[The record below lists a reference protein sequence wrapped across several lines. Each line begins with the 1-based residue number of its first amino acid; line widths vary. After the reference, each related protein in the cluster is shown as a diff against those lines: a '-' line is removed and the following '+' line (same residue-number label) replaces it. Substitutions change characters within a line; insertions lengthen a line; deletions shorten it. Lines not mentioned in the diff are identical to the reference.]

1 MSRLLVLALTVFCVQ
16 VHSVYAQGSGSTSL
30 SGVVTDTGG
39 GVIPGATVVVKN
51 DATGVTYETVSSST
65 GAFSVP
71 ALDAGTYTVTVS
83 LCRLQDGR
91 RQRRP
96 HPDGDARGDQGE
108 ARSRRAD
115 RDRRSRGAA
124 RRSCR
129 RSPRR

>member
-1 MSRLLVLALTVFCVQ
+1 MKRSMSRLLVLAMTVVCVQ

-71 ALDAGTYTVTVS
+71 ALDAGTVQHDRVA
-83 LCRLQDGR
+83 LRLQDSR
-91 RQRRP
+91 RQ
-96 HPDGDARGDQGE
+96 
-108 ARSRRAD
+108 
-115 RDRRSRGAA
+115 
-124 RRSCR
+124 
-129 RSPRR
+129 